1 MSLTAIGRPFQL
13 LAVAAVVLVV
23 GTEAET
29 SSARAQSLREVLER
43 AAEYSAAYGDVL
55 VSVLADEL
63 FEQQLVLRQEGTVI
77 EQRQLESEIAFVKL
91 AGGLDWLAFR
101 SVLRVDGTV
110 VADAAGRLERVFRTT
125 SPSAFTQARAIATDS
140 ARYNL
145 GPVQRNFNVPTTVLQ
160 FLLPQHQSRFR
171 FRKSA
176 EERVGAEATWVVDFR
191 EQNRAT
197 FIRTPDGRDA
207 RSHGRLWI
215 VPGDGRVVRSRLM
228 VTAEIDAEIDVQ
240 WRHDT
245 RLGIWVPAEMRER
258 YQGSWAM
265 TPTSSR
271 KEAYDVLG
279 RATYSNYR
287 RFEVESRIVR

>member
-1 MSLTAIGRPFQL
+1 MSLTPIGRPFHL
-13 LAVAAVVLVV
+13 FAVAAVVLVV
-23 GTEAET
+23 GTEGET
-29 SSARAQSLREVLER
+29 PSARAQSLREVLER
-43 AAEYSAAYGDVL
+43 AAEYSAAYGEVL
-55 VSVLADEL
+55 ASVLADEL

-77 EQRQLESEIAFVKL
+77 ERRQLESEIAFVKL

-160 FLLPQHQSRFR
+160 FLLTQHQSRFR
-171 FRKSA
+171 FRKSS
-176 EERVGAEATWVVDFR
+176 EERVAGEATWVVEFR

-207 RSHGRLWI
+207 PSQGRLWI
-215 VPGDGRVVRSRLM
+215 VPDDGRVVRSRLV
-228 VTAEIDAEIDVQ
+228 VTADIDAEIDVQ

>member
-1 MSLTAIGRPFQL
+1 M
-13 LAVAAVVLVV
+13 
-23 GTEAET
+23 
-29 SSARAQSLREVLER
+29 
-43 AAEYSAAYGDVL
+43 
-55 VSVLADEL
+55 
-63 FEQQLVLRQEGTVI
+63 
-77 EQRQLESEIAFVKL
+77 
-91 AGGLDWLAFR
+91 
-101 SVLRVDGTV
+101 
-110 VADAAGRLERVFRTT
+110 
-125 SPSAFTQARAIATDS
+125 
-140 ARYNL
+140 
-145 GPVQRNFNVPTTVLQ
+145 
-160 FLLPQHQSRFR
+160 
-171 FRKSA
+171 
-176 EERVGAEATWVVDFR
+176 DFR

-207 RSHGRLWI
+207 RSHGRLLI
-215 VPGDGRVVRSRLM
+215 VPDDGRVVRSRLM
-228 VTAEIDAEIDVQ
+228 VTADIDAEIDVQ